1 MATASALFSDAA
13 ANKTK
18 GRTPSSLLPV
28 RGVPY
33 TTSPIRSVRRI
44 GSEDV
49 RHIPSPPC
57 PECCRRAIGRERL
70 RQARRPAP
78 NRQSQP
84 FVRLNGALRRRG
96 AVRLNSRHTLCSL
109 HSARPNPRCF
119 CPNRRQPQQLTP
131 KQFQFVRSNEGGH
144 RYVLGT
150 LRIIGWQSR
159 WQSHAPLREFLSMP
173 ARRRDGSP
181 RHVLAWRLQ
190 DDLPSRPRSHPRPV
204 FLRRSWA
211 IPGEQF

>member
-1 MATASALFSDAA
+1 MHLTSRRHRLRPWRRQARFFPMLPQIRQ
-13 ANKTK
+13 K
-18 GRTPSSLLPV
+18 GGHRPPFCP

-119 CPNRRQPQQLTP
+119 CPNRRQPQRLKT
-131 KQFQFVRSNEGGH
+131 KQFQRVRSREGGG
-144 RYVLGT
+144 RYVMGT
-150 LRIIGWQSR
+150 EGRAPCGWR
-159 WQSHAPLREFLSMP
+159 MDRA
-173 ARRRDGSP
+173 
-181 RHVLAWRLQ
+181 
-190 DDLPSRPRSHPRPV
+190 PRSHPHRP
-204 FLRRSWA
+204 LNRRS
-211 IPGEQF
+211 